1 MIAAAEPV
9 ADTSP
14 DPTDGTTPFSVA
26 PSADAW
32 PQVRAGLEFL
42 QQPFPAASAA
52 LAEAHRDEVA
62 PHLVAALAALAK
74 DPTLASDERY
84 TLHLFAMHL
93 LAGWRD
99 RRAFA
104 PLLALG
110 RVQDEEL
117 LDSIFGDLSHDS
129 YGRCLASVSGGDLA
143 AMMALADDPLTTFSV
158 RAAVLEALTDCV
170 LEGEADREYVVA
182 TLGAAAEREA
192 VALDA
197 GRELGDKSYE
207 LLDVLA
213 IFLSNLGAV
222 DWLPAIRQWRSKG
235 LLDPSFADIDTI
247 EQNVVVP
254 VAQALARLRGEGR
267 GYVADA
273 ATEMSWWAIFDPPTA
288 ASSLVASEDSW
299 PSTLADRRPGQPVPV
314 CTVPEQVMQ
323 VVRDQP
329 KVGRNDPCPCG
340 SGRKFK
346 RCHGA
351 A

>member
-1 MIAAAEPV
+1 MFAAAQPV

-14 DPTDGTTPFSVA
+14 DLTGGAIPSSA
-26 PSADAW
+26 ESSADMW

-42 QQPFPAASAA
+42 QAPFPAAAVA

-62 PHLVAALAALAK
+62 PHLVAALAALAE
-74 DPTLASDERY
+74 DPTPASDATY

-104 PLLALG
+104 PLLDLG
-110 RVQDEEL
+110 RLPDEEL
-117 LDSIFGDLSHDS
+117 LDSMFGDLSHDS
-129 YGRCLASVSGGDLA
+129 YGRCLASVSGGDVA
-143 AMMALADDPLTTFSV
+143 SIMALAEDPLTTFSV

-192 VALDA
+192 EALEA
-197 GRELGDKSYE
+197 GRQLGDKPYE
-207 LLDVLA
+207 LLDALA

-222 DWLPAIRQWRSKG
+222 DWLPAIHQWHAKG
-235 LLDPSFADIDTI
+235 LLDPTFADLDTI
-247 EQNVVVP
+247 EQHIVAP
-254 VAQALARLRGEGR
+254 VDHALARMRCERR

-273 ATEMSWWAIFDPPTA
+273 ATEMSWWAMFNPPTA
-288 ASSLVASEDSW
+288 ASPVIANEESRS
-299 PSTLADRRPGQPVPV
+299 STLADRRPAQSSPVRA
-314 CTVPEQVMQ
+314 VPEPVKQVI
-323 VVRDQP
+323 RDQP
-329 KVGRNDPCPCG
+329 RVGRNEPCPCG

-346 RCHGA
+346 KCHGA